1 MSVQRGPSRGGR
13 APTDDDRAGVRVAR
27 YPRAH
32 DPIVGAPLRVPDAVA
47 DQRATPPVHHDR
59 GRAAPRPQGR
69 DHPRPLRATRRGSDP
84 PSRRGLAHP
93 QHVLRGSDRCLD
105 GTGSHCHPKRA
116 RQRRRTAGDR
126 SHDRRCVVAH
136 HEGARSPM
144 EGRRLRDRQRARCD
158 RGGARVVGTPALV
171 RSAALARSAGDGMWA
186 RRSAQRRPRS
196 IRRDLGAS
204 WMVVLLAGADDARQT
219 MVSATS
225 TTHAA
230 GAVIVSQ
237 RNLSRRGA
245 VGSIEA
251 VDAIPGVRAFYA
263 GGAFVSERNR
273 RGVPGIYLGRG
284 RGGGGRHHRGGARG
298 GRGRGSVASIID
310 VTRTCA
316 ARGGNALNPNPSM
329 VSPTVGPAS
338 APSTVA

>member
-1 MSVQRGPSRGGR
+1 MSVQPDHREVAERRPMTIAQVSALLGIPVPTIRSWERRYGFPTPSR
-13 APTDDDRAGVRVAR
+13 T
-27 YPRAH
+27 
-32 DPIVGAPLRVPDAVA
+32 
-47 DQRATPPVHHDR
+47 R
-59 GRAAPRPQGR
+59 GRHRRYTTIEAEQLRDLRDEITRGRSARHAVDLIRRAAEVSP
-69 DHPRPLRATRRGSDP
+69 TRSRFSEDLIDASMGLDP
-84 PSRRGLAHP
+84 
-93 QHVLRGSDRCLD
+93 
-105 GTGSHCHPKRA
+105 HCHPKRA

-126 SHDRRCVVAH
+126 SHDHRCVVAH

-204 WMVVLLAGADDARQT
+204 WMVVLLAGADDARRDDGVGDQHD
-219 MVSATS
+219 ARRGRR
-225 TTHAA
+225 HRF
-230 GAVIVSQ
+230 Q

-251 VDAIPGVRAFYA
+251 VDEIPGVRAFYA

-273 RGVPGIYLGRG
+273 RGVPGIYLGEDVVEAAG
-284 RGGGGRHHRGGARG
+284 IIEAALEAVGGGAASRRSSMSREPARHEAG
-298 GRGRGSVASIID
+298 
-310 VTRTCA
+310 TR
-316 ARGGNALNPNPSM
+316 
-329 VSPTVGPAS
+329 
-338 APSTVA
+338 